1 MSDSIPHSDE
11 HPGEM
16 PSAQQAADDLRE
28 AAGVKTRQT
37 AQTAEERAQ
46 LLKESAA
53 EKAQKFR
60 DFAGKKASKF
70 ADAAG
75 EKASQFKDVAGEHWE
90 ETRVKAREVHTDLE
104 EYIRENPS
112 KSVLVAAG
120 VGFLLGLIVR
130 R

>member
-1 MSDSIPHSDE
+1 MSDSIANQDE
-11 HPGEM
+11 QSGEM
-16 PSAQQAADDLRE
+16 PSTQKAANDLRE
-28 AAGVKTRQT
+28 AAGVKTRQV
-37 AQTAEERAQ
+37 AQSAEERAQ

-60 DFAGKKASKF
+60 DFAGEKASQF

-90 ETRVKAREVHTDLE
+90 ETRVKAREVHADLE
-104 EYIRENPS
+104 EYIRQHPS
-112 KSVLVAAG
+112 KSVLIAAG